1 MRTSRAPT
9 VIDLF
14 SGAGVFGYAFE
25 RAGFSVVASYEKD
38 ATAAATNALNVKSV
52 VQVADLA
59 ATRPIGRCDVL
70 ISGPPCQGFSSLG
83 HRLTDD
89 PRNNLCLLIPAW
101 ASVTKARVVVVENV
115 PRFLKSEAWCTMT
128 DKLAKLGFSVDAWIL
143 NAREFRVAQNR
154 VRSISMYFKGDRPE
168 ISWPVH
174 SSTNVEE
181 VFAGLPSFPTKNL
194 QHITLPPT
202 DLMLRRFQ
210 LVPYGGDIRDIHK
223 ADPSLVPA
231 AWLKV
236 RDKIVDIWGRLTWEG
251 LSNTIR
257 TGFLDPSRGRFTHP
271 VEDRPISFREA
282 ARLQSIPDGF
292 IFAGRPKAMARQI
305 GNGVPFN
312 LGKTIAEAVLVT
324 L

>member
-1 MRTSRAPT
+1 MRRQRGPV

-14 SGAGVFGYAFE
+14 SGAGFFGYAFQK
-25 RAGFSVVASYEKD
+25 AGFSVAASYEKEG
-38 ATAAATNALNVKSV
+38 TAAASNALNVKSV

-59 ATRPIGRCDVL
+59 STRPTGRCDVL

-115 PRFLKSEAWCTMT
+115 PRFLKSEAWSAMT

-143 NAREFRVAQNR
+143 NAREFGVAQNR
-154 VRSISMYFKGDRPE
+154 VRSISIYFKGDHPE
-168 ISWPVH
+168 IRRPVN
-174 SSTNVEE
+174 SSTSVEE
-181 VFAGLPSFPTKNL
+181 ALAGLPCFPTKNV
-194 QHITLPPT
+194 QHFTLTPT
-202 DLMLRRFQ
+202 ALMLRRIQ

-312 LGKTIAEAVLVT
+312 LGKAIAEAVLT
-324 L
+324 IL